1 MTAIRAISA
10 KEITMMQLRR
20 IALLP
25 TLLLLLY
32 SSAVTHAQAYPGVR
46 ASAFAGEPMHVSV
59 MTQNMDAGTDL
70 TFVIGGLLGVGGLTP
85 DQAVALTYQEIVTSA
100 AIPQRAALLA
110 AKVAAEKPDLL
121 ALQEATLWRTGASVD
136 TATTVLFDQLELLRS
151 DLAADGVPY
160 DIVAVNSLTDV
171 ALPFPA
177 SIGGAFRFTDRDV
190 LLVRA
195 GLRRPAFHLSD
206 VKSKI
211 FTAEYPLAGLE
222 IPSGYISVIV
232 HSGDRDFRLI
242 STHLQT
248 AIEGDSV
255 ATAVQI
261 AQAQQILKDL
271 HKGPLPAVI
280 AGDFNSDAIAG
291 TSGAGPDNT
300 ATAALIEAA
309 GYADTWSVLNS
320 ISGPTWPFYLE
331 DKYPPPFVVHATPF
345 ERIDLIFSKDLDVT
359 SVKHIVAPGPAA
371 HVPYFASDHAGV
383 LAVFQFREKRD
394 EGRDRDR

>member
-1 MTAIRAISA
+1 
-10 KEITMMQLRR
+10 MMQLRR

-85 DQAVALTYQEIVTSA
+85 DQAVALTYQEIATP

-195 GLRRPAFHLSD
+195 DLHRPAFHLSD

-248 AIEGDSV
+248 AIEGDPA

-261 AQAQQILKDL
+261 AQARQILHDL
-271 HKGPLPAVI
+271 HNSPLPAVI

-291 TSGAGPDNT
+291 THGSGPDNT
-300 ATAALIEAA
+300 ATAALIKAA

-320 ISGPTWPFYLE
+320 FSYGPTWPFYLE

-345 ERIDLIFSKDLDVT
+345 ERIDLIFSKDLNVT
-359 SVKHIVAPGPAA
+359 HVEHVVAPGPTSL
-371 HVPYFASDHAGV
+371 VPFASDHAGV
-383 LAVFQFREKRD
+383 LAVFQFHEKGY
-394 EGRDRDR
+394 EGRDHDR

>member
-1 MTAIRAISA
+1 MAAIRAISA

-59 MTQNMDAGTDL
+59 MTQNMDAGSDL
-70 TFVIGGLLGVGGLTP
+70 TFVIGELLGSLPTGEGVE
-85 DQAVALTYQEIVTSA
+85 LTYEEILTS
-100 AIPQRAALLA
+100 AIPQRANLLA
-110 AKVAAEKPDLL
+110 DKVAAEKPDLL
-121 ALQEATLWRTGASVD
+121 ALQEATLWRTGATVD
-136 TATTVLFDQLELLRS
+136 TATTVLFDQLQLLLSR
-151 DLAADGVPY
+151 LATRGVPY

-171 ALPFPA
+171 ALPSA
-177 SIGGAFRFTDRDV
+177 AGGAFRFTDRDV

-195 GLRRPAFHLSD
+195 DLHRPDFHLSD
-206 VKSKI
+206 VHANT
-211 FTAEYPLAGLE
+211 FTAEFSLAGLA
-222 IPSGYISVIV
+222 IPSGFISATV
-232 HSGDRDFRLI
+232 HSGDRDFRLVA
-242 STHLQT
+242 THLQSPIT
-248 AIEGDSV
+248 GDP
-255 ATAVQI
+255 AAAVVQV
-261 AQAQQILKDL
+261 AQAQQILDEL
-271 HKGPLPAVI
+271 HKSPLPAVI

-331 DKYPPPFVVHATPF
+331 DKYPPPFVVASTPF

-383 LAVFQFREKRD
+383 LAVFQFREK
-394 EGRDRDR
+394 GHNGQDR